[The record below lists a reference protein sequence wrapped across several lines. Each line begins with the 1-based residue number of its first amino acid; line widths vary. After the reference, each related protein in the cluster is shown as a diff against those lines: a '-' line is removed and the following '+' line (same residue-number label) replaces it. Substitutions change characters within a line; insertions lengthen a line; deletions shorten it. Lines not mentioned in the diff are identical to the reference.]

1 MIDTT
6 NAILIINLVISLY
19 LAWKLYIIEEEL
31 DKLAG
36 WSIISIINIAKKL
49 GILDETDNDTRR

>member
-6 NAILIINLVISLY
+6 NAILLINLVISLY

-31 DKLAG
+31 DELAG
-36 WSIISIINIAKKL
+36 WSIINIINIAKKL

>member
-6 NAILIINLVISLY
+6 NAILLINLVISLY

-31 DKLAG
+31 DELAG
-36 WSIISIINIAKKL
+36 WSIMNIINIAKKL
-49 GILDETDNDTRR
+49 GILDETDNGTRR

>member
-31 DKLAG
+31 DELAG

>member
-6 NAILIINLVISLY
+6 NAILLINLVISLY

-31 DKLAG
+31 DELAG
-36 WSIISIINIAKKL
+36 WSIMNIINIAKKL
-49 GILDETDNDTRR
+49 GILDETDNNTRR

>member
-6 NAILIINLVISLY
+6 NAILLINLVISLY

-31 DKLAG
+31 DELAG
-36 WSIISIINIAKKL
+36 WSIMNIINIAKQV

>member
-6 NAILIINLVISLY
+6 NAILIFNLVISLY

-31 DKLAG
+31 DELAG
-36 WSIISIINIAKKL
+36 WSIMNIINIAKKL

>member
-31 DKLAG
+31 DELAG
-36 WSIISIINIAKKL
+36 WSIMNIINIAKKL

>member
-6 NAILIINLVISLY
+6 NAILLINLVISLY

-31 DKLAG
+31 DELAG
-36 WSIISIINIAKKL
+36 WSIMNIINIAKKL

>member
-19 LAWKLYIIEEEL
+19 LVWKLYIIEEEL
-31 DKLAG
+31 DELAG
-36 WSIISIINIAKKL
+36 WSIMNIINIAKKL

>member
-6 NAILIINLVISLY
+6 NAILLINLVISLY

-31 DKLAG
+31 DELAG